1 MPEQSNPPYVCIE
14 TDSEL
19 AAVARTWAQ
28 APALGLDTEFVRER
42 TFYHRLGLLQVSDGI
57 TAWLVDPLKI
67 GDLGPFVE
75 VLRSPRTVKVLHSA
89 SEDVEVFYRGLG
101 AMPAPLFDTQVAAGL
116 AGIGPFLS
124 YQKLV
129 ATLLG
134 IDLPKG
140 ETRTDWLARPLS
152 EAQLAYAAEDVV
164 YLLPIYDR
172 LRQELSALGR
182 LDWALEDS
190 AALLDPGRFEE
201 DFDAAYLRVKGAGR
215 LNRRQ
220 LAALRL
226 LSAWRER
233 EARRRDLP
241 RNFVLREGFMLNL
254 ATRLPK
260 TSQEVRRVP
269 ELDANQAG
277 RDEATWLDILRQA
290 AELPDTELPPR
301 VSHTPFSP
309 GVKELANRIRERAK
323 KRADALGIPPEILA
337 PRRTLDALLRKTLT
351 GAADPLPQEL
361 AGWRRGAVGEDLVR
375 EVQAARA
382 EGLVKS

>member
-1 MPEQSNPPYVCIE
+1 VPEQSHPPYVCIE

-19 AAVARTWAQ
+19 AAVARAWAQ
-28 APALGLDTEFVRER
+28 SPALGLDTEFVRER
-42 TFYHRLGLLQVSDGI
+42 TFYHRLGLVQVSDGT

-75 VLRSPRTVKVLHSA
+75 VLRSPGTVKVLHSA

-134 IDLPKG
+134 VELPKG

-164 YLLPIYDR
+164 YLLPLYDH
-172 LRQELSALGR
+172 LRQELSRLGR
-182 LDWALEDS
+182 LGWVEEDS

-201 DFDAAYLRVKGAGR
+201 DFDASYLRVKGSGR

-220 LAALRL
+220 LAALQA

-241 RNFVLREGFMLNL
+241 RNFVLREGFLLGL

-260 TSQEVRRVP
+260 TPQEVRRVP
-269 ELDANQAG
+269 EFDANQAG
-277 RDEATWLDILRQA
+277 RDEATWLEILHHA
-290 AELPDTELPPR
+290 LELPDAELPPR
-301 VSHTPFSP
+301 VSHLPFSP
-309 GVKELANRIRERAK
+309 GVKELTNRIRERAK
-323 KRADALGIPPEILA
+323 KRAEALGVPPELLA
-337 PRRTLDALLRKTLT
+337 PRRTLDALLRKALT
-351 GAADPLPQEL
+351 GAADPLPREL
-361 AGWRRGAVGEDLVR
+361 DGWRREAVGEDLVQ

-382 EGLVKS
+382 EGLLRG